1 MVIVIFFCHL
11 KNKDIVMRLNSKFL
25 SIVAV
30 TVVLVGL
37 LTFSS
42 ISGAKKVTDTRQ
54 YQLVQT
60 KVNSELADAIVYLN
74 NMDYRAFQTTVA
86 YREWNNI
93 IVSLDENFDYLV
105 TSPITK
111 TFNDTLKENL
121 ESTQTLWEMLK
132 QRFEPVE
139 SVFKEM
145 ESVKVSV
152 SEQND
157 VQTNGIRETYE
168 ANPDNENLQK
178 LYDLLLVAHEEIKGI
193 GRVKDTLSRLNY
205 QSTILMTQEMKK
217 VEKLFTLTSIVLAI
231 VSSVFLALLI
241 LIVTTK
247 VSQRIVSI
255 EKITEILAKKDFSV
269 KLKPNGS
276 AEMQSLM
283 RNMNQMIDQINDFF
297 IVVKTAASKAI
308 SSGYMITDSANST
321 AAASGQIADNLDTI
335 SREFEQITGAVQ
347 RAVTVISEMNLHID
361 TLVENN
367 QKQTVAIEN
376 SNNAVN
382 EVVETLEYMNDMAI
396 KRTQSAQEMNS
407 LIDDGD
413 AKITS
418 TKNVLNDINSNNQPL
433 QLKNISLYNNSENN
447 HEKDKDNNFTLNE
460 LSEKFS
466 RSKNLLERSNST
478 ISQSIINNKSNS
490 KIINDIDDSEKNKT
504 IFRNL
509 SHGSIF
515 EAYKKQYLSSL
526 KEYKLKNKKAKDN
539 FKEQLE
545 KIKNEKIPKSKNEE
559 LFKEY
564 EVKFNPDRITQ
575 ILKNEFQF
583 FQIDNSLKKKIDAA
597 DLRRKKIFEDKKN
610 NFEIMHNGMKPS
622 QRIIQNMLRR
632 EKNIELYEKSLIDL
646 KE

>member
-1 MVIVIFFCHL
+1 MNLYLYKLPKREEI
-11 KNKDIVMRLNSKFL
+11 NSKYL
-25 SIVAV
+25 SN
-30 TVVLVGL
+30 LYRRKDNRRGL
-37 LTFSS
+37 SF
-42 ISGAKKVTDTRQ
+42 K
-54 YQLVQT
+54 
-60 KVNSELADAIVYLN
+60 N
-74 NMDYRAFQTTVA
+74 NMPNQSNKSQKGYVPQNLERKFQFN
-86 YREWNNI
+86 Y
-93 IVSLDENFDYLV
+93 IV
-105 TSPITK
+105 K
-111 TFNDTLKENL
+111 TFNSLISNSKKRNANSIENKENSDRL
-121 ESTQTLWEMLK
+121 YL
-132 QRFEPVE
+132 PII
-139 SVFKEM
+139 KEF
-145 ESVKVSV
+145 
-152 SEQND
+152 N
-157 VQTNGIRETYE
+157 I
-168 ANPDNENLQK
+168 
-178 LYDLLLVAHEEIKGI
+178 
-193 GRVKDTLSRLNY
+193 
-205 QSTILMTQEMKK
+205 
-217 VEKLFTLTSIVLAI
+217 
-231 VSSVFLALLI
+231 
-241 LIVTTK
+241 
-247 VSQRIVSI
+247 
-255 EKITEILAKKDFSV
+255 
-269 KLKPNGS
+269 
-276 AEMQSLM
+276 
-283 RNMNQMIDQINDFF
+283 
-297 IVVKTAASKAI
+297 
-308 SSGYMITDSANST
+308 
-321 AAASGQIADNLDTI
+321 
-335 SREFEQITGAVQ
+335 
-347 RAVTVISEMNLHID
+347 
-361 TLVENN
+361 
-367 QKQTVAIEN
+367 
-376 SNNAVN
+376 
-382 EVVETLEYMNDMAI
+382 
-396 KRTQSAQEMNS
+396 
-407 LIDDGD
+407 
-413 AKITS
+413 
-418 TKNVLNDINSNNQPL
+418 TKNNHNNEELLNSHFYKNDINSNNQPL
-433 QLKNISLYNNSENN
+433 QLKNIPLYNNSENN